1 MLIEKQYSEKGGLL
15 SNIHLGYSNDAIID
29 LINGEYALYLR
40 KSRADLEAEAKGEGE
55 TLARHEKMLIE
66 LARRYGFSIGKI
78 YREIVSGESIESR
91 PVVQELL
98 RDVES
103 GRWKGVLVVE
113 VERLARGD
121 TMDQGRVA
129 KSFKFSNT
137 KIITPIKIYDP
148 NNEFD
153 EEYFEFGLFMSRR
166 EYKVINRRLQRG
178 RIASVKEG
186 KYVGSI
192 PPYGYDRVKIE
203 KDKGFTL
210 KKNDDEAQIVE
221 KIFNMYAYND
231 ISINEVANQLNS
243 GGYKPRKANEWTISA
258 IKDMLNNPVYIGKLR
273 WNSRKVVKEY
283 KNGKITNTRPRNTE
297 YILCDG
303 LHEPIID
310 LQTWQVVQEK
320 RSKHT
325 PAVVHNNIVQNPLVG
340 IVYCSKCGK
349 KMQRRPY
356 KATGIPDTLMCP
368 NKHCDN
374 VSSKLCIV
382 EEKIISS
389 LKEWLKNY
397 HIDYGE
403 YVDEIKSKKKT
414 ILEDNIKNLNK
425 ELEIQNKKLANVYD
439 FFEEGTYSREMFS
452 ERCSLITSTIANIK
466 SNIEEF
472 EKQIEL
478 EIKKEE
484 GKKTIIPKIENVL
497 DLYPNLQTA
506 EEKNLLLKTVV
517 KRIEYLKTKKAI
529 KKDSDPTDFELDIYP
544 NVG

>member
-1 MLIEKQYSEKGGLL
+1 M

-55 TLARHEKMLIE
+55 TLARHEKMLLE

-98 RDVES
+98 RNVES

-273 WNSRKVVKEY
+273 WHLILIMKE
-283 KNGKITNTRPRNTE
+283 
-297 YILCDG
+297 
-303 LHEPIID
+303 
-310 LQTWQVVQEK
+310 
-320 RSKHT
+320 
-325 PAVVHNNIVQNPLVG
+325 
-340 IVYCSKCGK
+340 
-349 KMQRRPY
+349 
-356 KATGIPDTLMCP
+356 
-368 NKHCDN
+368 
-374 VSSKLCIV
+374 
-382 EEKIISS
+382 
-389 LKEWLKNY
+389 
-397 HIDYGE
+397 
-403 YVDEIKSKKKT
+403 
-414 ILEDNIKNLNK
+414 
-425 ELEIQNKKLANVYD
+425 
-439 FFEEGTYSREMFS
+439 
-452 ERCSLITSTIANIK
+452 
-466 SNIEEF
+466 
-472 EKQIEL
+472 
-478 EIKKEE
+478 
-484 GKKTIIPKIENVL
+484 
-497 DLYPNLQTA
+497 
-506 EEKNLLLKTVV
+506 
-517 KRIEYLKTKKAI
+517 
-529 KKDSDPTDFELDIYP
+529 
-544 NVG
+544 

>member
-1 MLIEKQYSEKGGLL
+1 MN
-15 SNIHLGYSNDAIID
+15 NIHIGYSNDVIID
-29 LINGEYALYLR
+29 IANGEYSLYLR
-40 KSRADLEAEAKGEGE
+40 KSRADLEAEERGEGE

-166 EYKVINRRLQRG
+166 EYKTINRRLQRG
-178 RIASVKEG
+178 RVSSVKEG
-186 KYVGSI
+186 KFVGSI
-192 PPYGYDRVKIE
+192 APYGYDRVKIK

-210 KKNDDEAQIVE
+210 EKNDEASTVE
-221 KIFNMYAYND
+221 KIFNLYAYND
-231 ISINEVANQLNS
+231 IAINEVVRQLNI
-243 GGYKPRKANEWTISA
+243 GGYKPRKAEEWTISA
-258 IKDMLNNPVYIGKLR
+258 VKDILSNPVYIGKIR
-273 WNSRKVVKEY
+273 WDSRKTVKEY
-283 KNGKITNTRPRNTE
+283 KNGKIVNTRPRNSD

-310 LQTWQVVQEK
+310 MDTWNIVQEK

-325 PAVVHNNIVQNPLVG
+325 PAVIHNKMVQNPLVG
-340 IVYCSKCGK
+340 IVYCGKCGK
-349 KMQRRPY
+349 VMQRRPY
-356 KATGIPDTLMCP
+356 KAKGWEPTLMCP
-368 NKHCDN
+368 NKDCDN

-389 LKEWLKNY
+389 LKDWLKDY
-397 HIDYGE
+397 RIDYDD
-403 YVDEIKSKKKT
+403 YVMEAKNKKRNNYEES
-414 ILEDNIKNLNK
+414 IANLKK
-425 ELEIQNKKLANVYD
+425 ELEVQNKKLANVYD
-439 FFEEGTYSREMFS
+439 FFEEGTYTREMFS
-452 ERCSLITSTIANIK
+452 ERCQLISATITNLQL
-466 SNIEEF
+466 NIEEF

-478 EIKKEE
+478 ENKKDE
-484 GKKTIIPKIENVL
+484 GKRALIPKVENVL

-506 EEKNLLLKTVV
+506 EQKNNLLKTIV
-517 KRIEYLKTKKAI
+517 KRVEYLKTEKAI
-529 KKDSDPTDFELDIYP
+529 KKDSDPTNFELDIYP
-544 NVG
+544 NIG